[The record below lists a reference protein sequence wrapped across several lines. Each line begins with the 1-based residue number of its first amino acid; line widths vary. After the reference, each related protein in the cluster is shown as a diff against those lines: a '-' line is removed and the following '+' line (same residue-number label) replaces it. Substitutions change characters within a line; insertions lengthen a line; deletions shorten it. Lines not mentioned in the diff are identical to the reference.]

1 MANTSGIMDK
11 PVDCQEYVNK
21 EQENLEENMSRYSQF
36 SIVKEYVSHVSFEI
50 EDMVLHETP
59 IPERAWLPSSSEAPS
74 PPKVAPSHRDP
85 LPGTVPNRL
94 GKFIY
99 PTPPKRAR
107 AKTCM
112 SSAPASAGPMQK

>member
-59 IPERAWLPSSSEAPS
+59 S

-112 SSAPASAGPMQK
+112 SSAPASAGPVQK